1 MSALRIFFVGGLTSY
16 RALFNWLSP
25 WIMIPSFF
33 VAPLFQILLFA
44 YIGRAAKL
52 ESDEFYVIGNAIQY
66 SSIPCL
72 FAMTFVITDERRNQ
86 TLGPILTSPA
96 PRLALFLGRALPVI
110 VNGMVVA
117 AVGLVAGGLLLGID
131 VPGSAALP
139 LAAVVAIT
147 AFSCTGLGLVCA
159 GLGLRVRETAV
170 LNNVIFGLLLVFT
183 GANVPLDELPAWMS
197 AISNVIPLTHGIEA
211 GRQIAD
217 GATLGDVSGLLGAEA
232 LVGVA
237 YGVVGYA
244 LLRFFEIQAFRN
256 ATLERS

>member
-33 VAPLFQILLFA
+33 IAPLFQILLFA
-44 YIGRAAKL
+44 YIGRAANL

-117 AVGLVAGGLLLGID
+117 AFGLFAGGVLLGID
-131 VPGSAALP
+131 VPASAALP

-170 LNNVIFGLLLVFT
+170 LSNIIFGVLLLLCGV
-183 GANVPLDELPAWMS
+183 NVPLDALPGWMA
-197 AISNVIPLTHGIEA
+197 AIGRVLPLTHGIAAAREVANGETLVAVAGLVGTEA
-211 GRQIAD
+211 GI
-217 GATLGDVSGLLGAEA
+217 
-232 LVGVA
+232 
-237 YGVVGYA
+237 GVVYAALGYS
-244 LLRFFEIQAFRN
+244 LIRFMEAQGRRR
-256 ATLERS
+256 ATLEIA